1 MKRTIFCIALIFSL
15 FIFIGCVSK
24 ESSLSSEKDEA
35 DWPEN
40 LIEIRTNIS
49 NSNIDFKINSPFDE
63 AIQYTVLYND
73 KVYKTYTKSEK
84 DWSILY
90 DFSFKDVTK
99 VTIRASD
106 EANHK
111 YEKSVLVVIEPN
123 GFDFSKNDLEIFFAS
138 RYEISLKE
146 IATLGDNLVSVDLEG
161 QLISGDLLDL
171 KDCQQLRHL
180 TLSECTK
187 VTGDIE
193 TLRTILNLNKL

>member
-1 MKRTIFCIALIFSL
+1 MKRTIFYIALIFSL
-15 FIFIGCVSK
+15 FIFVGCGSK
-24 ESSLSSEKDEA
+24 ESNLSSEKNEA
-35 DWPEN
+35 VWPEN
-40 LIEIRTNIS
+40 LIEIRTNIA
-49 NSNIDFKINSPFDE
+49 NSNIDFKINCSNDE

-73 KVYKTYTKSEK
+73 KVYKTYTKTEK

-106 EANHK
+106 EANHE

-123 GFDFSKNDLEIFFAS
+123 GFDFSNNNLEIYFAS

-171 KDCQQLRHL
+171 KDCQRLRHL
-180 TLSECTK
+180 SLRECTQ

-193 TLRTILNLNKL
+193 TLKTILDLNEL